1 MKSYQVTGNGL
12 PLEEVISDKPTPK
25 GKQVLI
31 KTIACGE
38 TSPKVKND
46 TAKNRQINRRVEAKQ
61 FVTFR

>member
-31 KTIACGE
+31 KTIACVVCHSDVHIHDGYFDIGNDKKM
-38 TSPKVKND
+38 TSRLV
-46 TAKNRQINRRVEAKQ
+46 
-61 FVTFR
+61 